1 MPLFTFVRGQTGN
14 AGNVAFRKWYSFLN
28 ELRSLVSNGLPFMA
42 LTATASK
49 HTKREIFRVLEF
61 TTPHEI
67 VESPDRRNIV
77 YVCQQI
83 DSGQEINDYFGWLI
97 DAIKEKGKDAEQ
109 VLVYC
114 QTVKQCASL
123 YQLFSNNLAKCMYSD
138 KSFNPQKRLVEML
151 HSKTPESV
159 KNTVL
164 DSFRRENGLIRILFA
179 TMAFGMRVNTKGVR
193 RCIHVG
199 PPKNL
204 EAYVQES
211 RRCGRDGEQ
220 SHAVVLF
227 NAKLCT
233 HVEENMKE
241 YLVSNDCGRK
251 LLQQPF
257 DQTTSSLVSLVS
269 QPLL

>member
-1 MPLFTFVRGQTGN
+1 MPLFSFVRGRTGN

-83 DSGQEINDYFGWLI
+83 DNYFGWLI
-97 DAIKEKGKDAEQ
+97 DAIKEQRKDAEL

-123 YQLFSNNLAKCMYSD
+123 YQLFADNLAKCMYSD
-138 KSFNPQKRLVEML
+138 KSFNSQKRLVQML
-151 HSKTPESV
+151 YSKTPESV
-159 KNTVL
+159 KT
-164 DSFRRENGLIRILFA
+164 ECWILLEGR
-179 TMAFGMRVNTKGVR
+179 MA
-193 RCIHVG
+193 
-199 PPKNL
+199 
-204 EAYVQES
+204 
-211 RRCGRDGEQ
+211 
-220 SHAVVLF
+220 
-227 NAKLCT
+227 
-233 HVEENMKE
+233 
-241 YLVSNDCGRK
+241 
-251 LLQQPF
+251 
-257 DQTTSSLVSLVS
+257 
-269 QPLL
+269 